1 MTELKAGIVM
11 GSDSDL
17 GVMKEVCQVLEELE
31 VEYELRVLSAHRTP
45 EAVDEFIQGA
55 EERGLKV
62 IIAGAGKAAH
72 LPGVIAAKTG
82 LPVIGVPILTSSLSG
97 ADSLYSMVQMP
108 SGFPVAT
115 VALNG
120 AKNAALLAAQILAL
134 LDDELSQR
142 FATYRQEIKEEVLE
156 KDRRL
161 QEIGYSQYLKERE
174 G

>member
-1 MTELKAGIVM
+1 M